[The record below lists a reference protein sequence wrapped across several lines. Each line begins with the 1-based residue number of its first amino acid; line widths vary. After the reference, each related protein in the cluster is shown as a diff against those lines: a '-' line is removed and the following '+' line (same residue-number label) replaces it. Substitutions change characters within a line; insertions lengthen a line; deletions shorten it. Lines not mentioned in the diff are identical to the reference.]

1 MWPING
7 DYSADYFQTRSKR
20 GMTQQQQLVQMA
32 RCLDTWWHHKQ
43 MWVSS
48 LHILDYN
55 CHSTRKC
62 ARVKK
67 LFKGTWQNHETHLR
81 INTFENI
88 HRIQSRHTLV
98 IDEVAQSDPMGGG
111 CHRSGK
117 GCHHYGPARLF
128 RAGEIWSKNTLE
140 SFCGLPH
147 LFRERL
153 GAKTALQVWEVMRF
167 LSCKNRT
174 FPYKRKRSKLWKT
187 EREQKAFHSFI
198 LGSFCKSK
206 TLWDIAFSPELIGEM

>member
-1 MWPING
+1 
-7 DYSADYFQTRSKR
+7 
-20 GMTQQQQLVQMA
+20 MTQQQQLVQMA

-55 CHSTRKC
+55 CHSTRKY

-81 INTFENI
+81 IYKIENI

-98 IDEVAQSDPMGGG
+98 IDEVAQSDPRRGG

-117 GCHHYGPARLF
+117 GCHHYGPPRLF

-147 LFRERL
+147 LFRERFGGKTPL
-153 GAKTALQVWEVMRF
+153 SRSGKSWDFLAAKTVRSLTREKGVNSGKLKESKKLSTLSSLGPFVKAKPYEIWRSLQNWLGKWR
-167 LSCKNRT
+167 
-174 FPYKRKRSKLWKT
+174 RKVASYHRL
-187 EREQKAFHSFI
+187 
-198 LGSFCKSK
+198 
-206 TLWDIAFSPELIGEM
+206 

>member
-1 MWPING
+1 MRTYTI
-7 DYSADYFQTRSKR
+7 
-20 GMTQQQQLVQMA
+20 
-32 RCLDTWWHHKQ
+32 
-43 MWVSS
+43 
-48 LHILDYN
+48 
-55 CHSTRKC
+55 
-62 ARVKK
+62 
-67 LFKGTWQNHETHLR
+67 
-81 INTFENI
+81 ENI

-128 RAGEIWSKNTLE
+128 RVGEIWSKNTLE

-167 LSCKNRT
+167 LSGKNSA
-174 FPYKRKRSKLWKT
+174 FPT
-187 EREQKAFHSFI
+187 REKEQ
-198 LGSFCKSK
+198 
-206 TLWDIAFSPELIGEM
+206 TLEN